1 MHSVFNVFKF
11 SSLICNQKLL
21 QQISVEVPELNISF
35 FLKIKE
41 VYVLNLWHTILL
53 RKSSVIEL

>member
-1 MHSVFNVFKF
+1 MCFKF

-53 RKSSVIEL
+53 RKSSIIEL